1 MRSVIN
7 RRRLVDALM
16 VLTMVV
22 LADCAGK
29 HQIAMQDAKT
39 PASAQD
45 ASATQ
50 SLSDDGAA
58 RASESIALEKSSVL
72 EKKWHFFGMLRPIV
86 DSENAAIM
94 EVRHRLVHLEKKRG
108 LDASD
113 RDELQQIAAEY
124 KVAVPE
130 RLNNAFWSTMFKRV
144 DIIPMELVLAQAA
157 NESAWGTSR
166 FAQEGNNFFG
176 EWCFSKGC
184 GIVPARRDDGAI
196 HEVEAFDSPRDS
208 VHSYMHNLN
217 TLQAYTNLRKLRYH
231 LREQHKPLNARLLAM
246 GLAQYSER
254 GQAYVKSIRTFI
266 RVNREAMHTAPPIE
280 AQNQTAMGA
289 LIASSH

>member
-1 MRSVIN
+1 MRSAIN

-29 HQIAMQDAKT
+29 HQIAMQDT
-39 PASAQD
+39 PTGSTQD
-45 ASATQ
+45 ASVTQ
-50 SLSDDGAA
+50 SASDDGAA
-58 RASESIALEKSSVL
+58 QASESIALEKSTVL
-72 EKKWHFFGMLRPIV
+72 QKKWHFFGMLRPVV

-94 EVRHRLVHLEKKRG
+94 ETRHRLVHLEKKRG

-113 RDELQQIAAEY
+113 RNELQQIAAEY
-124 KVAVPE
+124 KVAVPA
-130 RLNNAFWSTMFKRV
+130 RLNKAFWKTMFKRV

-166 FAQEGNNFFG
+166 FAQQGNNFFG

-184 GIVPARRDDGAI
+184 GIVPAQRDEGAI

-208 VHSYMHNLN
+208 VQSYMHNLN
-217 TLQAYTNLRKLRYH
+217 TLKAYASLRKLRYH
-231 LREQHKPLNARLLAM
+231 LRQQHKPLNARLLAM

-254 GQAYVKSIRTFI
+254 GQAYVRSIRTFI

-280 AQNQTAMGA
+280 AQNQTAIGA